1 MSRGALVTLLFVAAG
16 LLLPFAL
23 VGLWTQQVLLDR
35 ERFTNLS
42 DDLLDREAVRQGIA
56 DAVLTDV
63 ERTQPVPAATE
74 PLIRS
79 GINAALTTPA
89 YRAAFKQS
97 LGGVHDQL
105 TSGDDTITLD
115 VAPGLNLARS
125 QNPQLAAALRG
136 VQVQPIVI
144 ARRSEVPILWGAVD
158 GAQRIALLTPLVV
171 LAFLALAVAVSER
184 RWRAV
189 GIAGAVVAGVSL
201 LFLGLMALAKQIVGG
216 TLDQFAGR
224 GAFDAAWDVIA
235 RSLTNTTLIIVIGAL
250 VVAAGG
256 FVIDQLLV
264 RRPAPE
270 STRPSDAASGLSSS
284 RRRPG
289 GA

>member
-1 MSRGALVTLLFVAAG
+1 MSRPALVTLLFVAAG

-23 VGLWTQQVLLDR
+23 VGLWTQEVLLDR

-56 DAVLTDV
+56 DAVLTDI

-79 GINAALTTPA
+79 GINTALATPA
-89 YRAAFKQS
+89 YRAAFKAS

-115 VAPGLNLARS
+115 VTPGVNLARS
-125 QNPQLAAALRG
+125 QNPQVAAALRG
-136 VQVQPIVI
+136 VQVPPIVI
-144 ARRSEVPILWGAVD
+144 ARRSQVPILWGAID
-158 GAQRIALLTPLVV
+158 GAQRVALVTPLVV
-171 LAFLALAVAVSER
+171 LAFLALAVAMSER
-184 RWRAV
+184 RWRAL

-201 LFLGLMALAKQIVGG
+201 LFLGLMALAKQLVGRP
-216 TLDQFAGR
+216 LDQFAGR
-224 GAFDAAWDVIA
+224 DAFDAAWDVIA
-235 RSLTNTTLIIVIGAL
+235 RSLANSTLIVVIGAV

-256 FVIDQLLV
+256 FTIDLILT
-264 RRPAPE
+264 RRPT
-270 STRPSDAASGLSSS
+270 S
-284 RRRPG
+284 
-289 GA
+289 

>member
-1 MSRGALVTLLFVAAG
+1 MSRRALVTLLFVAAG

-42 DDLLDREAVRQGIA
+42 DDLLDREAVRLGIA
-56 DAVLTDV
+56 DAVLSNTN
-63 ERTQPVPAATE
+63 QPVPAAAE
-74 PLIRS
+74 PAIRS
-79 GINAALTTPA
+79 GISAALTTPA

-97 LGGVHDQL
+97 LGDVHDQL
-105 TSGDDTITLD
+105 TSGKDTITLD
-115 VAPGLNLARS
+115 VTPGVNLARS
-125 QNPQLAAALRG
+125 QNAQVAAALRG

-144 ARRSEVPILWGAVD
+144 ARRSDVPILWGAVD

-201 LFLGLMALAKQIVGG
+201 VSLGLMALSKQLVGR
-216 TLDQFAGR
+216 TLDQFASR
-224 GAFDAAWDVIA
+224 DAFDAAWDVIA
-235 RSLTNTTLIIVIGAL
+235 RSLANSTLIVIIGAV

-256 FVIDQLLV
+256 FTIDLILT
-264 RRPAPE
+264 RRPA
-270 STRPSDAASGLSSS
+270 S
-284 RRRPG
+284 
-289 GA
+289 